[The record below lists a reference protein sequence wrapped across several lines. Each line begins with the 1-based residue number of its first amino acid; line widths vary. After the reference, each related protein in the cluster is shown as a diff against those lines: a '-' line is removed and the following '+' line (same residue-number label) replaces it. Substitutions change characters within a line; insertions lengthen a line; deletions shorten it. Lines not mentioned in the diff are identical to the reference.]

1 MRILH
6 HPPQHARKEDRAVAW
21 TYSCAIRGKRG
32 STIQPRILIY
42 YFFSKKG
49 PFNRENSPNASQKK
63 MAPAFFVAHH
73 PGSPFVKLS
82 PSALACGS
90 FFAFLQP
97 ASVQAEIVVIKLW
110 RVQRLVIQSAGHDV
124 REEEGE
130 GCARSYQHKICSFL
144 LQRACY
150 TRQLVVFFIE

>member
-6 HPPQHARKEDRAVAW
+6 RPLQDVRKEDRAVAW

-32 STIQPRILIY
+32 STIQPRILGY
-42 YFFSKKG
+42 HFQRGRFVQQGK
-49 PFNRENSPNASQKK
+49 NSPNASQKK

-110 RVQRLVIQSAGHDV
+110 RVQRLVIQSAEHDV
-124 REEEGE
+124 RKKEGE

-144 LQRACY
+144 FQRACY